1 MQINLTLKEVPME
14 TKRSLL
20 TLCRDG
26 EERSELSMW
35 GLNGIQTSLDLNGL
49 ECVRLLVYEEL
60 IHKDQHEKNINIF
73 KGYSFIHANT
83 SNAFHSL

>member
-35 GLNGIQTSLDLNGL
+35 GLNGIQTILDLN
-49 ECVRLLVYEEL
+49 
-60 IHKDQHEKNINIF
+60 
-73 KGYSFIHANT
+73 
-83 SNAFHSL
+83 